1 MVDRKKR
8 VVGIVVALIAVAIVF
23 LIEQIVQPGYWVK
36 SAIKVVCFVGAIV
49 IYSVV
54 SGKRFTDVINLKK
67 ITNSKPLLICMAC
80 FFLGIGILFALLRNQ
95 IDLSSIKESLIT
107 KENLT
112 KSNCLFVFAYIIV
125 VNSFLEESFFRGF
138 FYSLFENK
146 KVGAVI
152 SGLVFSLYHIGIVIT
167 WFNPFIFALCI
178 AGLAVVGVFLQ
189 WLSSKYQSIMASWI
203 THACANIA
211 INTIGALMIF
221 GVLS

>member
-36 SAIKVVCFVGAIV
+36 SAIKVVCFVGSIV
-49 IYSVV
+49 VYSVV
-54 SGKRFTDVINLKK
+54 SGKKFTDVINLKK
-67 ITNSKPLLICMAC
+67 ITNSKPLFICMAC

-95 IDLSSIKESLIT
+95 IDLNSIKESLIA

-112 KSNCLFVFAYIIV
+112 KSNCLFVFAYIII

-138 FYSLFENK
+138 FYSLFKNK
-146 KVGAVI
+146 KVGAII

>member
-1 MVDRKKR
+1 
-8 VVGIVVALIAVAIVF
+8 
-23 LIEQIVQPGYWVK
+23 
-36 SAIKVVCFVGAIV
+36 
-49 IYSVV
+49 
-54 SGKRFTDVINLKK
+54 
-67 ITNSKPLLICMAC
+67 MAA
-80 FFLGIGILFALLRNQ
+80 FFLGIGILFALLKNQ
-95 IDLSSIKESLIT
+95 IDLSSIKESLIA

-112 KSNCLFVFAYIIV
+112 KSNCLFVFAYIII

-167 WFNPFIFALCI
+167 WFNPFVFALCI
-178 AGLAVVGVFLQ
+178 IGLAIVGMFLQ